1 MKTTS
6 QIILENLIKNDEFHK
21 KVIPF
26 LKSEYFNEEPSEQ
39 VLFNHIVKYSQ
50 KYSKVPTFESLFIEI
65 SNDKNV
71 TEKQAAG
78 VDELF
83 STLKEQSL
91 GNNDINWLI
100 DKTEEYCKDRA
111 IHNAIM
117 ESISIIDGENKKL
130 SKGAIPEL
138 LKEALSIGFDVSLGH
153 DVFENAED
161 RWEYYHRKQE
171 KIQFNL
177 NHFNKITKG
186 GFAKKTLNLFL
197 AGCVDENTKVRIRIR
212 KK

>member
-6 QIILENLIKNDEFHK
+6 QIILENLIKNEEYHK

-26 LKSEYFNEEPSEQ
+26 LKFEYFNDDLSEQ

-50 KYSKVPTFESLFIEI
+50 KYSKVPTFEALFIEI

-71 TEKQAAG
+71 NEKQANG

-83 STLKEQSL
+83 SILKNSSTD
-91 GNNDINWLI
+91 NNDLNWLI

-117 ESISIIDGENKKL
+117 ESISIIDGENKKY

-138 LKEALSIGFDVSLGH
+138 LKEALSVGFDVSLGH

-171 KIQFNL
+171 KIPFNL
-177 NHFNKITKG
+177 SYFNRITKN